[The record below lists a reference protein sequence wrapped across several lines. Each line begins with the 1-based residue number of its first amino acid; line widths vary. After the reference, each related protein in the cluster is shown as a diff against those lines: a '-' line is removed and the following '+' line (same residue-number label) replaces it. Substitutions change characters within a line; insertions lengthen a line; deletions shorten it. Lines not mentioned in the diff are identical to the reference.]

1 MRFETYGTAQSED
14 GVGHVGNIL
23 LLVQIDGLE
32 DIDVEH
38 TVLLQGL
45 LEVVDVLHELELAA
59 RGVDLGHG
67 IGRQHVDQFAQH
79 LTVLEHILVG
89 LASGELLGNDSLDP
103 LLGLLVHLG
112 IALAGNLGGSD
123 KKKFIF

>member
-1 MRFETYGTAQSED
+1 
-14 GVGHVGNIL
+14 
-23 LLVQIDGLE
+23 
-32 DIDVEH
+32 
-38 TVLLQGL
+38 
-45 LEVVDVLHELELAA
+45 
-59 RGVDLGHG
+59 
-67 IGRQHVDQFAQH
+67 

-89 LASGELLGNDSLDP
+89 LAGGELLGNDGLDP